1 LGEADAAWLGW
12 SRARLKGLVSGGLT
26 AVGGSP
32 SSGEEF
38 SDDVRTIAVVGA
50 GAFAGSV
57 ESLVIVGL
65 LPAIAAETGVS
76 LAAGR
81 LVKRSIPVC
90 PWG

>member
-1 LGEADAAWLGW
+1 MDSRLLWL
-12 SRARLKGLVSGGLT
+12 AL
-26 AVGGSP
+26 
-32 SSGEEF
+32 
-38 SDDVRTIAVVGA
+38 

-57 ESLVIVGL
+57 ESLLIVGL

>member
-1 LGEADAAWLGW
+1 MYVRLLWL
-12 SRARLKGLVSGGLT
+12 AL
-26 AVGGSP
+26 
-32 SSGEEF
+32 
-38 SDDVRTIAVVGA
+38 D
-50 GAFAGSV
+50 AFAGSV